1 MTSVA
6 PNCDEYCRLRD
17 RAKGALFKTLSKQI
31 FEKCVFF
38 LIGKFLFLYSLLCIV
53 FFLAAGR
60 GVVGQVRGGLGTLV
74 DFFYIAGSL
83 SLSLSSFLSHFE
95 LFFTELI

>member
-53 FFLAAGR
+53 FFLGGGGVGER
-60 GVVGQVRGGLGTLV
+60 GIW
-74 DFFYIAGSL
+74 DFARFFLYSWL
-83 SLSLSSFLSHFE
+83 S
-95 LFFTELI
+95 

>member
-53 FFLAAGR
+53 FFW
-60 GVVGQVRGGLGTLV
+60 GGGGGGEGGFGTSL

-83 SLSLSSFLSHFE
+83 SLSLASFLSHFE

>member
-31 FEKCVFF
+31 FEKCVFL

-53 FFLAAGR
+53 FFWE
-60 GVVGQVRGGLGTLV
+60 GGG
-74 DFFYIAGSL
+74 GG
-83 SLSLSSFLSHFE
+83 
-95 LFFTELI
+95 

>member
-1 MTSVA
+1 M
-6 PNCDEYCRLRD
+6 
-17 RAKGALFKTLSKQI
+17 F
-31 FEKCVFF
+31 FF
-38 LIGKFLFLYSLLCIV
+38 LNWKVLVSLLSSLYCL
-53 FFLAAGR
+53 FFGGWGGG
-60 GVVGQVRGGLGTLV
+60 GVVGEVRAGLGTSV

>member
-1 MTSVA
+1 MGG
-6 PNCDEYCRLRD
+6 E
-17 RAKGALFKTLSKQI
+17 
-31 FEKCVFF
+31 
-38 LIGKFLFLYSLLCIV
+38 
-53 FFLAAGR
+53 
-60 GVVGQVRGGLGTLV
+60 VRGGLGTSL

>member
-53 FFLAAGR
+53 FFLG
-60 GVVGQVRGGLGTLV
+60 GGGWVRGGIW
-74 DFFYIAGSL
+74 DFARFYLYSWL
-83 SLSLSSFLSHFE
+83 S
-95 LFFTELI
+95 

>member
-53 FFLAAGR
+53 FFFWGGGVGER
-60 GVVGQVRGGLGTLV
+60 GDLGLRSI
-74 DFFYIAGSL
+74 FFI
-83 SLSLSSFLSHFE
+83 
-95 LFFTELI
+95 

>member
-1 MTSVA
+1 M
-6 PNCDEYCRLRD
+6 
-17 RAKGALFKTLSKQI
+17 F
-31 FEKCVFF
+31 FF
-38 LIGKFLFLYSLLCIV
+38 LNWKVLVSLLSSLYCLFL
-53 FFLAAGR
+53 AGGGG
-60 GVVGQVRGGLGTLV
+60 GVVGEVRAGLGTSV